1 MSFWVYIVQCSD
13 NSYYT
18 GHTDNLDKRIA
29 EHQSGE
35 IPGYTSGRRP
45 VTLLFSQELP
55 TREEAKACERQIKG
69 WRRSKKQALIRGD
82 WIEVSRL
89 AHGGS
94 PFDTLRTNDQK
105 NMKNGERIILDNLTR
120 GNE

>member
-1 MSFWVYIVQCSD
+1 MSFWVYILQCSD

-29 EHQSGE
+29 EHQAGE

-45 VTLLFSQELP
+45 VTLLFSQEFS
-55 TREEAKACERQIKG
+55 TREEAIACERQIKG

-82 WIEVSRL
+82 WSELSRL
-89 AHGGS
+89 AHRGS
-94 PFDTLRTNDQK
+94 SFDKLRTNGQ
-105 NMKNGERIILDNLTR
+105 ERIIAAEGITFDNLKR
-120 GNE
+120 G